1 LYTNNTLKHLLVDN
15 KLDKTP
21 PIQKS
26 DVYQIRCDDCT
37 FEYIGQ
43 TGRTFKTRINEHLRP
58 TKNNAQ
64 TSKIAEHNH
73 SFNPDNLN
81 ILHIQKKGKKLDA
94 LETFDIFK
102 ACKECKDSYLL
113 PNKKILITQFK
124 RVV

>member
-1 LYTNNTLKHLLVDN
+1 MPAFYTKNALKHLLVNN

-26 DVYQIRCDDCT
+26 GVYQIRCDDCT

-64 TSKIAEHNH
+64 TSKLAEHILNTNH

-81 ILHIQKKGKKLDA
+81 ILHIQKKGKKL
-94 LETFDIFK
+94 
-102 ACKECKDSYLL
+102 ACEG
-113 PNKKILITQFK
+113 ILK
-124 RVV
+124 